1 MVEKRNNKKDCQ
13 KLMKSYKDLE
23 LWQVSMN
30 FVTEVYKLTKGF
42 PKEELYALTSQIRRC
57 VISVPSNIAEGAS
70 RKGTKEFIRFLWIA
84 NGSLS
89 EFETQIEIAQK
100 LGYLDSVE
108 IVIEKVKHI
117 RKMMHGLIHSLENK
131 IK

>member
-1 MVEKRNNKKDCQ
+1 
-13 KLMKSYKDLE
+13 MKSYKDLE

-42 PKEELYALTSQIRRC
+42 PKEEQYALTSQIRRC
-57 VISVPSNIAEGAS
+57 VISIPSNIAEGAS
-70 RKGTKEFIRFLWIA
+70 RKGTKEFIQFLWIA

-100 LGYLDSVE
+100 LGYLDSIE
-108 IVIEKVKHI
+108 IVIVKVKHI

-131 IK
+131 IR

>member
-1 MVEKRNNKKDCQ
+1 
-13 KLMKSYKDLE
+13 MKSYKDLE

-70 RKGTKEFIRFLWIA
+70 RKGTKEFIQFLWIA

-100 LGYLDSVE
+100 LGYLDSIE
-108 IVIEKVKHI
+108 MVIEKVKHI
-117 RKMMHGLIHSLENK
+117 RKMLHGLIHSLENK
-131 IK
+131 IR

>member
-1 MVEKRNNKKDCQ
+1 
-13 KLMKSYKDLE
+13 MKSYKDLE

-30 FVTEVYKLTKGF
+30 FVTDVYKLTKVF

-57 VISVPSNIAEGAS
+57 VISVPSNIAECAS
-70 RKGTKEFIRFLWIA
+70 RKGTKEFIQFLWIA

-100 LGYLDSVE
+100 LGYLDSIE
-108 IVIEKVKHI
+108 MVIEKVKHI
-117 RKMMHGLIHSLENK
+117 RKMLHGLIHSLENK
-131 IK
+131 IR

>member
-1 MVEKRNNKKDCQ
+1 
-13 KLMKSYKDLE
+13 MKSYKDLE

-30 FVTEVYKLTKGF
+30 FVTEVYRLTNGF

-57 VISVPSNIAEGAS
+57 VISIPSNIAEGAS
-70 RKGTKEFIRFLWIA
+70 RKGTKEFIQFLWIA

-100 LGYLDSVE
+100 LGYLDSIE
-108 IVIEKVKHI
+108 LVIEKVKHI

-131 IK
+131 IR

>member
-1 MVEKRNNKKDCQ
+1 
-13 KLMKSYKDLE
+13 MKSYKDLE

-30 FVTEVYKLTKGF
+30 FVTDVYKLTKVF

-70 RKGTKEFIRFLWIA
+70 RKGTKEFIQFLWIA

-100 LGYLDSVE
+100 LGYLDSIE
-108 IVIEKVKHI
+108 MVIEKVKHI
-117 RKMMHGLIHSLENK
+117 RKMLHGLIHSLENK
-131 IK
+131 IR

>member
-1 MVEKRNNKKDCQ
+1 
-13 KLMKSYKDLE
+13 MKSYKDLE

-30 FVTEVYKLTKGF
+30 FVTEIYKLTKGF
-42 PKEELYALTSQIRRC
+42 PKEELYGLTSQIRRC
-57 VISVPSNIAEGAS
+57 VISIPSNIAEGAS
-70 RKGTKEFIRFLWIA
+70 RKGTKEFIQFLWIA

-100 LGYLDSVE
+100 LGYLDSIE
-108 IVIEKVKHI
+108 IVIERVKHI

-131 IK
+131 IN